1 MLLVQRQ
8 QLKRLEKCAHQD
20 DSSLAMKSILVS
32 IIAAVLLVGCA
43 TTVETKSATYMDVE
57 EKIGNDKVNTVSKK
71 DSSTSNSNS
80 VAVSS
85 SISYVD
91 KDQKTGKLHYKNTNG
106 EATLKVINSNGK
118 VVFDGPVNTKE
129 QKSTVPTEAI
139 KWLDKVNIK
148 VEEVNIKVKPPAVN

>member
-1 MLLVQRQ
+1 MKSLLV
-8 QLKRLEKCAHQD
+8 L
-20 DSSLAMKSILVS
+20 IVGG
-32 IIAAVLLVGCA
+32 LLLGCA
-43 TTVETKSATYMDVE
+43 TTVETKPATYMDVQGE
-57 EKIGNDKVNTVSKK
+57 GKVSNDEINTGSKK
-71 DSSTSNSNS
+71 DSSTSSSNS

-106 EATLKVINSNGK
+106 EATLKVINSDGK
-118 VVFDGPVNTKE
+118 VVFDGPVNTKD
-129 QKSTVPTEAI
+129 QKSKVPVEAM

>member
-1 MLLVQRQ
+1 
-8 QLKRLEKCAHQD
+8 
-20 DSSLAMKSILVS
+20 MKSILVS

-43 TTVETKSATYMDVE
+43 TTVETESATYMDVE
-57 EKIGNDKVNTVSKK
+57 EKVGNDKVNTVSKK

-129 QKSTVPTEAI
+129 QKSKVPTEAME
-139 KWLDKVNIK
+139 WLDKVNIK

>member
-1 MLLVQRQ
+1 MKLI
-8 QLKRLEKCAHQD
+8 
-20 DSSLAMKSILVS
+20 LAS

-43 TTVETKSATYMDVE
+43 TTVETESATYMDVE
-57 EKIGNDKVNTVSKK
+57 EKVGNDKVNTVSKK

-129 QKSTVPTEAI
+129 QKSKVPTEAM

>member
-1 MLLVQRQ
+1 
-8 QLKRLEKCAHQD
+8 
-20 DSSLAMKSILVS
+20 MKSILAS

-43 TTVETKSATYMDVE
+43 TTVETESATYMDVE
-57 EKIGNDKVNTVSKK
+57 EKVGNDKVNTVSKK

-91 KDQKTGKLHYKNTNG
+91 KDQKTAELHYKNTNG
-106 EATLKVINSNGK
+106 EATLKVINSDGK

>member
-1 MLLVQRQ
+1 LL
-8 QLKRLEKCAHQD
+8 L
-20 DSSLAMKSILVS
+20 
-32 IIAAVLLVGCA
+32 GCA
-43 TTVETKSATYMDVE
+43 TTVETKPATYMDVQGE
-57 EKIGNDKVNTVSKK
+57 GKVSNDEINTVSKK
-71 DSSTSNSNS
+71 DSSTSSSNS

-106 EATLKVINSNGK
+106 EATLKVINSDGK

-129 QKSTVPTEAI
+129 QKSKVPTEAM

>member
-1 MLLVQRQ
+1 VKHLLI
-8 QLKRLEKCAHQD
+8 AT
-20 DSSLAMKSILVS
+20 
-32 IIAAVLLVGCA
+32 IAAVLLVGCA
-43 TTVETKSATYMDVE
+43 TTVETEPATYMDVKGE
-57 EKIGNDKVNTVSKK
+57 EKVGNDKVNTVSKK
-71 DSSTSNSNS
+71 DSSNSNSVAVSSSNS

-129 QKSTVPTEAI
+129 QKSQVPTEAM
-139 KWLDKVNIK
+139 KWLEKVNIK